1 MRIGFFLREALRG
14 LRRSSAPA
22 LAALLTV
29 LLTALVLGVFI
40 PIVQATTGT
49 ANEVR
54 GRVVLDV
61 YVSTEASPADRSEVQ
76 RTLESTANVKSV
88 EYISKNEALEELG
101 RKIETDEA
109 IELLGTNPLPDL
121 FRVTPDDPDRL
132 DVIEES
138 LLAGGRPALTG
149 IDDVKNREGETDKIL
164 SATSLVKVIAAGLA
178 ALLVFASIALV
189 ANTIRLSIFARRREV
204 EVMKLVG
211 ATNWFIRWPFV
222 IEGVI
227 VGFFGGLLA
236 VLLLAIGK
244 QTFIDPLSDD
254 FALLAAPD
262 TIDFPLL
269 IALLIG
275 IFLGG
280 HPDLLPGGVRD
291 AFVEEDRALRAE
303 VIEKIEENFYKRV
316 DEERLDDASLRGI
329 VDSLD
334 DPYSHYLTPDEAKSV
349 RESISGE
356 FEGVG
361 MTVEEDRRGLRVLTV
376 FEDSPAE
383 DAGIAKGD
391 LILSVDGRSIS
402 GVNSELA
409 TGRIKGPAGSE
420 VELEVIGRGA
430 DRVVLD
436 LRGNGGGL
444 LTEAV
449 LVSSIFIEDGEI
461 VSVRGR
467 SRPERV
473 EDAEGD
479 AIDED
484 IRVAVLVDGGSA
496 SASEIVAGALRD
508 RGRATLVG
516 TNTFGKG
523 LVQEVEPLSN
533 GGYLDLTV
541 ANYYLPGGKNIG
553 EGGLKPQVRA
563 SDNPETE
570 RDEALPIALDVLVGQ
585 RR

>member
-1 MRIGFFLREALRG
+1 VRTAGIATVCALG
-14 LRRSSAPA
+14 
-22 LAALLTV
+22 ALL
-29 LLTALVLGVFI
+29 L
-40 PIVQATTGT
+40 
-49 ANEVR
+49 
-54 GRVVLDV
+54 
-61 YVSTEASPADRSEVQ
+61 
-76 RTLESTANVKSV
+76 
-88 EYISKNEALEELG
+88 
-101 RKIETDEA
+101 
-109 IELLGTNPLPDL
+109 
-121 FRVTPDDPDRL
+121 
-132 DVIEES
+132 
-138 LLAGGRPALTG
+138 
-149 IDDVKNREGETDKIL
+149 
-164 SATSLVKVIAAGLA
+164 
-178 ALLVFASIALV
+178 
-189 ANTIRLSIFARRREV
+189 
-204 EVMKLVG
+204 
-211 ATNWFIRWPFV
+211 
-222 IEGVI
+222 
-227 VGFFGGLLA
+227 
-236 VLLLAIGK
+236 
-244 QTFIDPLSDD
+244 
-254 FALLAAPD
+254 
-262 TIDFPLL
+262 
-269 IALLIG
+269 G

-303 VIEKIEENFYKRV
+303 IIEKIEDNFYRPV
-316 DEERLDDASLRGI
+316 DEEELDDASLKGI
-329 VDSLD
+329 VNSLE
-334 DPYSHYLTPDEAKSV
+334 DPYSHYLTPDEAASV

-376 FEDSPAE
+376 FEGSPAE
-383 DAGIAKGD
+383 EAGIAKGD
-391 LILSVDGRSIS
+391 LILAVDGRSIA
-402 GVNSELA
+402 GVNSEVA

-420 VELEVIGRGA
+420 VELEVFSPGTEDARTMTVEREKIDVPVADSRIVRNDGHRIGVVELLGFSSGAHGALRREIDDVIERGA
-430 DRVVLD
+430 DRIVLD

-449 LVSSIFIEDGEI
+449 LVSSIFVEDGEI

-473 EDAEGD
+473 EDADGD

-484 IRVAVLVDGGSA
+484 VRVAVLVDGGSA

-541 ANYYLPGGKNIG
+541 ANYYLPSGKTIG
-553 EGGLKPQVRA
+553 ESGLKPQVRA
-563 SDNPETE
+563 RDNPDTR

>member
-1 MRIGFFLREALRG
+1 MRTAGIATVCAL
-14 LRRSSAPA
+14 
-22 LAALLTV
+22 V
-29 LLTALVLGVFI
+29 ALVL
-40 PIVQATTGT
+40 
-49 ANEVR
+49 
-54 GRVVLDV
+54 
-61 YVSTEASPADRSEVQ
+61 
-76 RTLESTANVKSV
+76 
-88 EYISKNEALEELG
+88 
-101 RKIETDEA
+101 
-109 IELLGTNPLPDL
+109 
-121 FRVTPDDPDRL
+121 
-132 DVIEES
+132 
-138 LLAGGRPALTG
+138 
-149 IDDVKNREGETDKIL
+149 
-164 SATSLVKVIAAGLA
+164 
-178 ALLVFASIALV
+178 
-189 ANTIRLSIFARRREV
+189 
-204 EVMKLVG
+204 
-211 ATNWFIRWPFV
+211 
-222 IEGVI
+222 
-227 VGFFGGLLA
+227 
-236 VLLLAIGK
+236 
-244 QTFIDPLSDD
+244 
-254 FALLAAPD
+254 
-262 TIDFPLL
+262 
-269 IALLIG
+269 G

-291 AFVEEDRALRAE
+291 ALVEEDRALRAE
-303 VIEKIEENFYKRV
+303 IIEKIEDNFYRRV
-316 DEERLDDASLRGI
+316 DEERLDDASLKGI
-329 VDSLD
+329 VDSLE

-383 DAGIAKGD
+383 EAGIAKGD
-391 LILSVDGRSIS
+391 LLLSVDGRSIA

-420 VELEVIGRGA
+420 VELEVFSPGAEDTRTMTVERERIDVPVTESRIVRNDGHTIGVVELLGFSSGAHGALRRAIFDVIERGA
-430 DRVVLD
+430 DRLVLD

-444 LTEAV
+444 LSEAV
-449 LVSSIFIEDGEI
+449 LVSSLFIEDGEI

-473 EDAEGD
+473 ENAEGD

-484 IRVAVLVDGGSA
+484 IRMVVLVDGGSA

-541 ANYYLPGGKNIG
+541 ANYYLPSGKTIG
-553 EGGLKPQVRA
+553 ENGLKPQVRA
-563 SDNPETE
+563 RDNPETQ

>member
-1 MRIGFFLREALRG
+1 VRTAGIATLCALG
-14 LRRSSAPA
+14 
-22 LAALLTV
+22 ALL
-29 LLTALVLGVFI
+29 L
-40 PIVQATTGT
+40 
-49 ANEVR
+49 
-54 GRVVLDV
+54 
-61 YVSTEASPADRSEVQ
+61 
-76 RTLESTANVKSV
+76 
-88 EYISKNEALEELG
+88 
-101 RKIETDEA
+101 
-109 IELLGTNPLPDL
+109 
-121 FRVTPDDPDRL
+121 
-132 DVIEES
+132 
-138 LLAGGRPALTG
+138 
-149 IDDVKNREGETDKIL
+149 
-164 SATSLVKVIAAGLA
+164 
-178 ALLVFASIALV
+178 
-189 ANTIRLSIFARRREV
+189 
-204 EVMKLVG
+204 
-211 ATNWFIRWPFV
+211 
-222 IEGVI
+222 
-227 VGFFGGLLA
+227 
-236 VLLLAIGK
+236 
-244 QTFIDPLSDD
+244 
-254 FALLAAPD
+254 
-262 TIDFPLL
+262 
-269 IALLIG
+269 G

-303 VIEKIEENFYKRV
+303 IIEKIEENFYKRV
-316 DEERLDDASLRGI
+316 DEDSLDDASLRGI

-334 DPYSHYLTPDEAKSV
+334 DPYSHYLTPDEADSV

-383 DAGIAKGD
+383 EAGIAKGD
-391 LILSVDGRSIS
+391 VILAVDGRSIA
-402 GVNSELA
+402 GVNSEVA
-409 TGRIKGPAGSE
+409 TGRIKGPAGSK
-420 VELEVIGRGA
+420 VELEVYSPGAEDARTMTVERQKIDVPVTESRIVTRDRHRIGVVELLGFSSGAHGALRREIDSVIERGA
-430 DRVVLD
+430 DRIVLD

-449 LVSSIFIEDGEI
+449 LVSSIFVEDGEI

-484 IRVAVLVDGGSA
+484 IPVAVLVDGGSA

-541 ANYYLPGGKNIG
+541 ANYYLPGGKTIG
-553 EGGLKPQVRA
+553 EGGLKPEVRA
-563 SDNPETE
+563 RDNPDTQ
-570 RDEALPIALDVLVGQ
+570 RDEALPVALDVLVGQ
-585 RR
+585 SR